1 MWRTDSLV
9 VACMLSSHSTQAQ
22 LPQGMWDLSSPSEN
36 RSVVSDSL
44 RPHGLYS
51 PWNSPGQNTRVCS
64 LSLLQ
69 GIFSTQGSNPCLPHC
84 GLILYQLS
92 HRGSPRMLE
101 WVTYCFSRGSSQ
113 SRNRTWASCIAGR
126 FFYQLSSRN
135 SLPAELPG
143 IKPTLQ
149 GRFLTTGSYHQGSS
163 LLPIFL
169 IEEQSNQKN
178 FLKFLL
184 RPRIRVG
191 KDKGKGVNDLT

>member
-1 MWRTDSLV
+1 MRHVGSWLWRTDSLA

-126 FFYQLSSRN
+126 F
-135 SLPAELPG
+135 
-143 IKPTLQ
+143 
-149 GRFLTTGSYHQGSS
+149 LTTGSYHQGSS